1 MAKTHSVDI
10 SVKFD
15 AQELKNAV
23 DQTQRE
29 AQNRFDLKDANIE
42 VELSETNVKIT
53 ANSDIQI
60 NSVYDILLKKVI
72 GRGLSGK
79 VVKRTEIKEIGGMRV
94 REEMELVKALDQE
107 NAKKI
112 SKNIRENFPKAKP
125 SIQGDTIR
133 VVSPKI
139 DELQAI
145 MAMLKSDEKL
155 EVPLEFGNFK

>member
-1 MAKTHSVDI
+1 MAKTHSMDI

-23 DQTQRE
+23 DQAQRD
-29 AQNRFDLKDANIE
+29 ARTRFDLKDANIE
-42 VELSETNVKIT
+42 VELSDTHVKIT

-133 VVSPKI
+133 VTSGSI
-139 DELQAI
+139 DDLQAI
-145 MAMLKSDEKL
+145 MRLLQGDEKL
-155 EVPLEFGNFK
+155 EVPLEFGNYK